1 MIKNIV
7 KFSTVISATALL
19 AGCFSASSPN
29 YAAQAPVAQPA
40 PVAPMHTPAP
50 KKAAKE
56 YVLSGDFLFD
66 FDKSNLS
73 AKGKSTLNQIAKEI
87 KASGAT
93 KISIAGYTDR
103 LGSASYNLK
112 LSQAR
117 ANTAKA
123 YLQGQ
128 GVKANIKAF
137 GRGKANQVKACNN
150 VHGQALKDC
159 LKPNRR
165 VVIRA
170 Q

>member
-1 MIKNIV
+1 MIKNVV
-7 KFSTVISATALL
+7 KLATVVSATALL
-19 AGCFSASSPN
+19 AGCFTASSPN
-29 YAAQAPVAQPA
+29 YAAQLPVAQPA
-40 PVAPMHTPAP
+40 PEMPAP
-50 KKAAKE
+50 KAPAKAKE

-73 AKGKSTLNQIAKEI
+73 NQGKTTLNRIAQEI
-87 KASGAT
+87 KASGA
-93 KISIAGYTDR
+93 KNVSIVGYTDR
-103 LGSASYNLK
+103 LGSADYNLK

-128 GVKANIKAF
+128 GVSANIKAS
-137 GRGKANQVKACNN
+137 GRGKANQVKACNG
-150 VHGQALKDC
+150 VQGQALKDC

>member
-7 KFSTVISATALL
+7 KLTTVISATALL
-19 AGCFSASSPN
+19 AGCFTASSPN
-29 YAAQAPVAQPA
+29 YAAQAPIAQPA
-40 PVAPMHTPAP
+40 PVAPMATP
-50 KKAAKE
+50 KQAAKE

-93 KISIAGYTDR
+93 KVSIAGYTDR
-103 LGSASYNLK
+103 LGSAAYNLK

-123 YLQGQ
+123 YLQAQ

-150 VHGQALKDC
+150 VQGQALKDC